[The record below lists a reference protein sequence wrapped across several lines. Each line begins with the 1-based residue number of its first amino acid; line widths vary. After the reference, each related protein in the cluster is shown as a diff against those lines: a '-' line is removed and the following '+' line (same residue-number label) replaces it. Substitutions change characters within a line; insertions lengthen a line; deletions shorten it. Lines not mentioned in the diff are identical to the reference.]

1 MAIVITDRVL
11 LALLTLACREE
22 GQGLTEYAFILLL
35 VALAV
40 VAALGVLGGQI
51 ANKINAVAGAF

>member
-1 MAIVITDRVL
+1 MAIPDRVL
-11 LALLTLACREE
+11 LALLTLACRDE
-22 GQGLTEYAFILLL
+22 GQGLAEYAMILLL

-51 ANKINAVAGAF
+51 ANRINAVAGAF